1 MIWRVLQPENRLK
14 INKIEKILKI
24 IEKTCVFRGG
34 HSEIN

>member
-24 IEKTCVFRGG
+24 IEKTGVFEGV
-34 HSEIN
+34 HL